1 MNIGGSVL
9 VLRRF
14 QIDESGMSGAN
25 VLIEARQAGLVSFL
39 LTLIGLDPNSTLKV
53 TRGSISFRTSSVFG
67 SSQVSTPLPNIG
79 AFVGGYKKP
88 FLALLLFVMCF
99 SFAIVLF
106 ILSLIEGEGFAH
118 WLLLVLS
125 LIFLVFYYLNKVMFI
140 GFETSGGGTHGFA
153 FKASILEGVSV
164 NISRVEATI
173 DYVNS
178 LISSAALGE
187 TIMETSKPLAIGGR
201 SSTITQTTQPVVPTT
216 PMPSSPPP
224 QKPQAIVNR
233 APATPQQ
240 QFATNQAPVNQNKS
254 RLVIY
259 QNITQQGHNIGSFEE
274 FNNKMNDEQSR
285 WAFYSL
291 ATSSNMPIGTW
302 DDFNSKM
309 S

>member
-67 SSQVSTPLPNIG
+67 SSQVSTPLPNLG

-88 FLALLLFVMCF
+88 FFALLLFVMCF

-178 LISSAALGE
+178 LISSAALDFQTACNRWTFE
-187 TIMETSKPLAIGGR
+187 YYNPNNTTCCANDSYAVIATTS
-201 SSTITQTTQPVVPTT
+201 
-216 PMPSSPPP
+216 
-224 QKPQAIVNR
+224 
-233 APATPQQ
+233 
-240 QFATNQAPVNQNKS
+240 
-254 RLVIY
+254 
-259 QNITQQGHNIGSFEE
+259 E
-274 FNNKMNDEQSR
+274 
-285 WAFYSL
+285 
-291 ATSSNMPIGTW
+291 ATS
-302 DDFNSKM
+302 DC
-309 S
+309 